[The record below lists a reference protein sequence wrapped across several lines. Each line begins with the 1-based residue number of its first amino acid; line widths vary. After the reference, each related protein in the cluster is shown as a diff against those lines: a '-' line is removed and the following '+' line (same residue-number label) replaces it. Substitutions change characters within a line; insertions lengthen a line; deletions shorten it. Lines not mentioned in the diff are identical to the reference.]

1 MSEQDRGQTEPSRT
15 EQQITREE
23 LEKEADEQGQL
34 DDDATDEGMLP
45 EPPVKGEDAPIGSG
59 GAPIPAGTG
68 MPGDE
73 GAPGTGDQNAQ
84 QGHTP

>member
-1 MSEQDRGQTEPSRT
+1 MTEQHQGQPEPNRT

-23 LEKEADEQGQL
+23 LEKEVDTGQQEE
-34 DDDATDEGMLP
+34 DATDEGMP
-45 EPPVKGEDAPIGSG
+45 EAPATGKEAPVGSG
-59 GAPIPAGTG
+59 GAPIPGGTG

-84 QGHTP
+84 QGHTPTV